1 MKDSTKRVMLDG
13 AVGGLFG
20 ASAIVALPP
29 IVGVAAGTLLGFHAA
44 FASANLPL
52 RFAAFAGI
60 GAVGG
65 VLLNAGKWD
74 TEVVAQSHLGPVSPP
89 RWVNKC
95 LRFTFRRECMSLTAG
110 GCARHS

>member
-1 MKDSTKRVMLDG
+1 MKDSTKRVMRDG

-20 ASAIVALPP
+20 ASAIVAWPA
-29 IVGVAAGTLLGFHAA
+29 IVGGAAGTLLGFPAA
-44 FASANLPL
+44 LALANLPL

-74 TEVVAQSHLGPVSPP
+74 TAAVAQSHLGPVSPP
-89 RWVNKC
+89 P
-95 LRFTFRRECMSLTAG
+95 LG
-110 GCARHS
+110 G